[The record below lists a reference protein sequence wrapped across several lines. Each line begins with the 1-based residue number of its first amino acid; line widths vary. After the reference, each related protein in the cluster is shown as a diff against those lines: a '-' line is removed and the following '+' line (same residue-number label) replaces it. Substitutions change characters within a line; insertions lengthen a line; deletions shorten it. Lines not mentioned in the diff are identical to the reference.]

1 MGAQV
6 IAEIY
11 RSQEL
16 GSTFSVAFTIT
27 YFGDTASIQ
36 GVSGSISPACIREL
50 IAYLQTKPGITHL
63 SFIRK
68 KPAGERLVKYPLKG
82 LCNRTGKAVVFDL
95 LP

>member
-50 IAYLQTKPGITHL
+50 IAYLQMKSGINHL

>member
-36 GVSGSISPACIREL
+36 GVSGSISLLCVREL
-50 IAYLQTKPGITHL
+50 ITYLQTKPGITHL

-68 KPAGERLVKYPLKG
+68 KPAGERLVKYSLKR
-82 LCNRTGKAVVFDL
+82 LCKRVEKAAVLID
-95 LP
+95 

>member
-82 LCNRTGKAVVFDL
+82 LCKQSSTAVVFDL
-95 LP
+95 LT

>member
-50 IAYLQTKPGITHL
+50 IAYLQTKPGINHL

-68 KPAGERLVKYPLKG
+68 KPAGERLVKYPLKR
-82 LCNRTGKAVVFDL
+82 LSKQSSTAVVFDL
-95 LP
+95 LT

>member
-36 GVSGSISPACIREL
+36 GVSGSISLLCVREL
-50 IAYLQTKPGITHL
+50 ITYLQTKPGITHL

-68 KPAGERLVKYPLKG
+68 KPAGERLVKYSLKR
-82 LCNRTGKAVVFDL
+82 LCKQSSTAVVFDL
-95 LP
+95 LT